1 MNKLNISHY
10 IGGKNF
16 MVDAINE
23 QIDLKKKK
31 YYELYGGMANVL
43 LNKPMHEQEFYNDFD
58 KQIAHL
64 IYVLSQEGE
73 LLLYKMLKSRY
84 SEVEF
89 KQALEISKEFNGY
102 VDSNR
107 EVSDEDIE
115 VARATWITLL
125 QSRDGM
131 RRNWKGMK
139 VGNEEAIYLNKLV
152 NKYELATRLK
162 NVTVTNRDALE
173 ILKEIKNDE
182 DAMIYLDPPYTF
194 HERTSKNLYQCEQDD
209 DKQQEMV
216 ELIKDAKASIL
227 VSGYKNSIYDEVLNE
242 SNGWTSMLLMNTY
255 KHSSSRRGIKP
266 MVEEWIWKNY

>member
-43 LNKPMHEQEFYNDFD
+43 LNKPMHDQEFYNDFD

-64 IYVLSQEGE
+64 VYVLSQEGE
-73 LLLYKMLKSRY
+73 LLLYKMLESRY
-84 SEVEF
+84 SEDEF
-89 KQALEISKEFNGY
+89 KQALEISKGFNGY

-107 EVSDEDIE
+107 DVSDEDIR

-125 QSRDGM
+125 QSRNGM

-139 VGNEEAIYLNKLV
+139 IGNEEAIYLNKLV

>member
-1 MNKLNISHY
+1 
-10 IGGKNF
+10 
-16 MVDAINE
+16 
-23 QIDLKKKK
+23 
-31 YYELYGGMANVL
+31 MANIL

-64 IYVLSQEGE
+64 VYVLSQEGD
-73 LLLYKMLKSRY
+73 LLLNKMLKSRY
-84 SEVEF
+84 SEDEF
-89 KQALEISKEFNGY
+89 KQALVISKGFNGY
-102 VDSNR
+102 IDSNR
-107 EVSDEDIE
+107 TVSDEDIE

-125 QSRDGM
+125 QSRNGM

-152 NKYELATRLK
+152 KKYELPRRLK

-173 ILKEIKNDE
+173 ILKEIKDDE
-182 DAMIYLDPPYTF
+182 DTMIYLDPPYTF
-194 HERTSKNLYQCEQDD
+194 CERTSKNLYQCEQDD
-209 DKQQEMV
+209 DKQREMV

-242 SNGWTSMLLMNTY
+242 VNGWTSKLLMEVV

-266 MVEEWIWKNY
+266 VAQEWIWKNY

>member
-1 MNKLNISHY
+1 MNNLNIAPY
-10 IGGKNF
+10 IGAKNR

-23 QIDLKKKK
+23 QLEFKVKK
-31 YYELYGGMANVL
+31 YYELYGGMANIL
-43 LNKPMHEQEFYNDFD
+43 LNKPMHEEEFYNDFD

-64 IYVLSQEGE
+64 VYVLSQEGE
-73 LLLYKMLKSRY
+73 LLLNKMLKSRY
-84 SEVEF
+84 SEDEF

-107 EVSDEDIE
+107 EISDEDIE
-115 VARATWITLL
+115 VAKATWITLL
-125 QSRDGM
+125 QSRNGM

-152 NKYELATRLK
+152 KKYELATRLR

-173 ILKEIKNDE
+173 ILKEIKDDE

-194 HERTSKNLYQCEQDD
+194 HERTSNNLYQCEQDD
-209 DKQQEMV
+209 EKQKEMV
-216 ELIKDAKASIL
+216 ELIKDAKAHIL
-227 VSGYKNSIYDEVLNE
+227 VSGYKNPIYDEVLNE
-242 SNGWTSMLLMNTY
+242 ANGWTSKLLMEVV

-266 MVEEWIWKNY
+266 MAEEWIWKNY

>member
-43 LNKPMHEQEFYNDFD
+43 LNKPMHDQEFYNDFD

-64 IYVLSQEGE
+64 VYVLSQEGE
-73 LLLYKMLKSRY
+73 LLLYKMLESRY
-84 SEVEF
+84 SEDEF
-89 KQALEISKEFNGY
+89 KQALEISKGFNGY

-107 EVSDEDIE
+107 DVSDEDIR

-125 QSRDGM
+125 QSRNGM

-139 VGNEEAIYLNKLV
+139 IGNEEAIYLNKLV
-152 NKYELATRLK
+152 NKYELATRLR